1 MQLRIL
7 CVVHFFSTIYCSENF
22 TDPSLFINAINLL
35 QTSRE
40 EIIEEVNWNII
51 QTFEDYLYTNMDFV
65 VEKHFKKLRLQGSLI
80 RQRAQVM
87 CAFRRQLKRKQEG
100 CKRFKNI
107 KKDLLRLG
115 YIPEEVHKIDE
126 NLLRTFFGMR
136 NKILHCATMG
146 NTVAQYKNEK
156 Y

>member
-7 CVVHFFSTIYCSENF
+7 CVVHFFSIIYCSENF

-51 QTFEDYLYTNMDFV
+51 QTFEDYLYTNMDSI
-65 VEKHFKKLRLQGSLI
+65 VEKHFKKLPLQGSLI
-80 RQRAQVM
+80 RQRALIM
-87 CAFRRQLKRKQEG
+87 CAFRRQLRVKSLT

-107 KKDLLRLG
+107 KKDLVKKRYSSYEEIEKINEDVLRMFYGLHRKVAYCN
-115 YIPEEVHKIDE
+115 YIGQELSCDVK
-126 NLLRTFFGMR
+126 
-136 NKILHCATMG
+136 
-146 NTVAQYKNEK
+146 
-156 Y
+156 